1 MKTATKIEIAYRVA
15 KMVERDHAD
24 LLEITEN
31 EEEIEV
37 RKNDPTGYHTSEWT
51 IWVNKKARRQYARV
65 YVPATGYESA
75 ISASDADMVIVLDA
89 DPETV
94 VEQTKYLN
102 DAARIRR

>member
-37 RKNDPTGYHTSEWT
+37 RKNDPTGHHTSEWT

-65 YVPATGYESA
+65 YVPATGYESS
-75 ISASDADMVIVLDA
+75 ISWIDATEVIVLDS

-94 VEQTKYLN
+94 VEQTKYIKSV
-102 DAARIRR
+102 ARIRR